1 MMNWMKTL
9 AKLAK
14 IAKKRPR
21 APIRNQES
29 GMGNGEREP
38 QKAQKTQKIIFEIY
52 TYF

>member
-21 APIRNQES
+21 RQS
-29 GMGNGEREP
+29 GIGSRRREMAQRHKGTKGGEDEGEEFLR
-38 QKAQKTQKIIFEIY
+38 F
-52 TYF
+52 